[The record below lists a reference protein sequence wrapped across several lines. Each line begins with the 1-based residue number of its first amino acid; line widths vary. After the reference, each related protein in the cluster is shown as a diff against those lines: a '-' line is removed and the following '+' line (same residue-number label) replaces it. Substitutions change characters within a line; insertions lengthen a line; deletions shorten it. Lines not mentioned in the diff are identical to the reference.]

1 MKKKLFALLLA
12 LIMAFALI
20 ACESETEYEYRIL
33 DMTTT
38 LFNGSVNKTEYH
50 YNENWVLTGM
60 TVSADGQIQQEIT
73 VVLNEHGNPRT
84 FTYTMAD
91 GTVVEEEYESTYDAK
106 GNLTHQEVFQNG
118 TLTSTL
124 DQTFDA
130 EGTRLTQTATNH
142 SYPGGGIIT
151 EYVYNADGTTAS
163 MTMTTGD
170 LGTSRIEYTYD
181 DNGNQVRSVTTNELG
196 TIISETNTSYNQEG
210 QKTLSVDTIYD
221 ENGVPMATS
230 AAEYTW
236 EGNVV
241 TTRGLNPD
249 GSRDDNYSI
258 TEYDEAGNMIRSEI
272 YAGDQLMTSQVCT
285 YEKVEVPTK

>member
-1 MKKKLFALLLA
+1 MKKKLCALLLA
-12 LIMAFALI
+12 LIMASALI
-20 ACESETEYEYRIL
+20 ACESEPEYEYRIL

-50 YNENWVLTGM
+50 YDENWRLTGM
-60 TVSADGQIQQEIT
+60 TVSTDGQIQQEIA
-73 VVLNEHGNPRT
+73 VVPDENGNPKT

-91 GTVVEEEYESTYDAK
+91 GTVVTEEYENTYDAR
-106 GNLTHQEVFQNG
+106 GNLIHRDTFQNG

-130 EGTRLTQTATNH
+130 EGTRLTQTSTNLA
-142 SYPGGGIIT
+142 YPGGGIIT
-151 EYVYNADGTTAS
+151 EYVYNSDGTTAS

-170 LGTSRIEYTYD
+170 VGISRIEYTYD

-210 QKTLSVDTIYD
+210 RKTISVDTSYD
-221 ENGVPMATS
+221 ENGVPSATS
-230 AAEYTW
+230 TAEYTW

-241 TTRGLNPD
+241 TTRGINPD

-272 YAGDQLMTSQVCT
+272 YSGDQLMTSQVCT
-285 YEKVEVPTK
+285 YEKVEDPAK